1 MSEGIVRVPIVVRGA
16 ELVRVLAAGTR
27 LDLDAPCGVA
37 PTRTWRAVLGRDLA
51 LVDVELPGTTSVLAR
66 PLVPIVDRTAEPDP
80 DAEA

>member
-51 LVDVELPGTTSVLAR
+51 HVEVEAPRVTRTL
-66 PLVPIVDRTAEPDP
+66 DRDPAAE
-80 DAEA
+80 E